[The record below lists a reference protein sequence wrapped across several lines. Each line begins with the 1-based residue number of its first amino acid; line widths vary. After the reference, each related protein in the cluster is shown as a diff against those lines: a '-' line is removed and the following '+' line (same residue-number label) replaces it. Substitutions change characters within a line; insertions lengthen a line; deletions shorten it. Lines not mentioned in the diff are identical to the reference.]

1 MASRE
6 NEKGLKHWFLNILI
20 LFSRD
25 DKTRTCDL
33 TPPRRVRYQL
43 RYIPL
48 LLKSE
53 CKGINF
59 SWNFQTFWQVFHKIF
74 LFKGKILE
82 GKWGL
87 QRRKLLIITVLRRW
101 CAGGAVL
108 RPTAEAPPPR
118 RLRGFPLPSCSGK
131 RPKVEQW
138 RGVNGLANNELI
150 TVSQTIVGRWPPC
163 HVLQHPSISKRR
175 LSQGERGAETPVL
188 LFRYLDSSLH
198 LA

>member
-6 NEKGLKHWFLNILI
+6 NEKGLKYWFLNILI

-59 SWNFQTFWQVFHKIF
+59 YWNLQTFWQVFHKIF

-87 QRRKLLIITVLRRW
+87 QRRKLLIITLLRRW
-101 CAGGAVL
+101 WAGGYSSKAYHSRTRVSAP
-108 RPTAEAPPPR
+108 RPPWENLFRLCWLGAGGRGTEA
-118 RLRGFPLPSCSGK
+118 
-131 RPKVEQW
+131 
-138 RGVNGLANNELI
+138 
-150 TVSQTIVGRWPPC
+150 T
-163 HVLQHPSISKRR
+163 
-175 LSQGERGAETPVL
+175 VL
-188 LFRYLDSSLH
+188 L
-198 LA
+198 

>member
-59 SWNFQTFWQVFHKIF
+59 YWNLQTFWQVFSQNL
-74 LFKGKILE
+74 LFKGKLLE

-87 QRRKLLIITVLRRW
+87 RRRKLLIITVLRRW
-101 CAGGAVL
+101 CVGRAIQA
-108 RPTAEAPPPR
+108 RH
-118 RLRGFPLPSCSGK
+118 
-131 RPKVEQW
+131 
-138 RGVNGLANNELI
+138 I
-150 TVSQTIVGRWPPC
+150 IVGRGSPE
-163 HVLQHPSISKRR
+163 
-175 LSQGERGAETPVL
+175 GTVL
-188 LFRYLDSSLH
+188 LYHTKHDGLGREDGARRPLSYYDITFGYALLLPLFYCIIATASMVMAKFMWVCFAGL
-198 LA
+198 